1 MSDAA
6 TENVNVLGFSP
17 LRSPA
22 ELSRA
27 LPASDEV
34 RRRVSDYREEISRIL
49 AGDDSRLLVIAGPC
63 SIHDVAA
70 AEEFATKLK
79 TLADDVRDRAMVVM
93 RVYFEKPRTTV
104 GWKGLINDPFLYS
117 DREFDMDTG
126 LRIARQLLLR
136 VAEIGLPAAT
146 EFLDPFTPQYLDDLV
161 SWAAIGARTTES
173 QTHRQMAS
181 GLSMPVGFKN
191 ATTGDIQVALD
202 AMAAAKGAHH
212 FLGIDDDGRASIVHT
227 RGNPTSHVILRG
239 GHKRSNFDADD
250 VADAAERLERAGL
263 PPRLMVDCSHANSF
277 KKHEQ
282 QEVAFRSVV
291 EQRTGKMSPVIGVMI
306 EANLHA
312 GRQNLPD
319 DAEGRRHL
327 KHGVSVTDAC
337 IGFDELANLV
347 TTTGKTRS

>member
-1 MSDAA
+1 MSAIS
-6 TENVNVLGFSP
+6 TENVNVLGFAP

-22 ELSRA
+22 ELSKA
-27 LPASDEV
+27 VPASDEV
-34 RRRVSDYREEISRIL
+34 RRQVLESRTEIARVLSGE
-49 AGDDSRLLVIAGPC
+49 DDRLLAIVGPC
-63 SIHDVAA
+63 SVHDVAA
-70 AEEFATKLK
+70 AGEFAERLAALAAELK
-79 TLADDVRDRAMVVM
+79 ERVRVVM
-93 RVYFEKPRTTV
+93 RVYFEKPRTTT

-126 LRIARQLLLR
+126 LRIARELLLK
-136 VAEIGLPAAT
+136 VAEHGLPAAT

-191 ATTGDIQVALD
+191 ATTGDVQVALD
-202 AMAAAKGAHH
+202 AMKAAGGRHH
-212 FLGIDDDGRASIVHT
+212 FLGIDDDGRAAIVRT

-239 GHKRSNFDADD
+239 GNKRSNFAAED
-250 VADAAERLERAGL
+250 VADAAERLRSAGL
-263 PPRLMVDCSHANSF
+263 PPRLMVDCSHANSH

-291 EQRTGKMSPVIGVMI
+291 EQRQAGDSPVIGVMI
-306 EANLHA
+306 EANLNA

-319 DAEGRRHL
+319 DPASRADLRY
-327 KHGVSVTDAC
+327 GVSVTDAC
-337 IGFDELANLV
+337 VAFDELAAML
-347 TTTGKTRS
+347 RSVG